1 VIIDAHVH
9 ILTGES
15 TRLERVLA
23 AADRAGIDKLCI
35 SSLSRTW
42 SEFPTSAQIEEAA
55 QDVLDACAAYSDRF
69 VGGVYASADHVDTS
83 LGMMERCVANG
94 PCRFVKLWVSQYA
107 DDPRLDP
114 IYERAIALDAPVL
127 THSWIK
133 ATGNMTRESTCHNVV
148 NAARRHPALR
158 IWLAHFSGR
167 WEETAR
173 IVRDVPNVCM
183 DLSGGEPEDGIVECL
198 LRHVGAGRLFF
209 GSDAPGRSFAV
220 QMTKVTSAAIHETER
235 RLILGENIRRWLHV

>member
-9 ILTGES
+9 ILNAES
-15 TRLERVLA
+15 AHLQGVLA

-42 SEFPTSAQIEEAA
+42 SEFPTAAQIEEAA
-55 QDVLDACAAYSDRF
+55 QDILDACAAYPERF

-83 LGMMERCVANG
+83 LAMMERCIANG

-107 DDPRLDP
+107 DEPRLDP
-114 IYERAIALDAPVL
+114 VYERAIALEAPVL
-127 THSWIK
+127 AHSWIK

-148 NAARRHPALR
+148 NAARRHPALK

-173 IVRDVPNVCM
+173 VVRDAPNVCM

-198 LRHVGAGRLFF
+198 LRHVGADRLFF
-209 GSDAPGRSFAV
+209 GSDALGRSFAV
-220 QMTKVTSAAIHETER
+220 QMTKVTSADIGETER
-235 RLILGENIRRWLHV
+235 RMILGENVRRWLHV

>member
-1 VIIDAHVH
+1 MVTDAHAH
-9 ILTGES
+9 ILNSE
-15 TRLERVLA
+15 RRHLEALLA
-23 AADRAGIDKLCI
+23 AADRAGIERLCI

-42 SEFPTSAQIEEAA
+42 SEFPSPAQLAEAA
-55 QDVLDACAAYSDRF
+55 DDVLAACDAHPERF
-69 VGGVYASADHVDTS
+69 IGGTYVSADHVTDS
-83 LGMMERCVANG
+83 LNVMGRCIARG

-114 IYERAIALDAPVL
+114 IYERAIELGVPVL
-127 THSWIK
+127 AHTWTK
-133 ATGNMTRESTCHNVV
+133 ATGNMARESTCHNVV
-148 NAARRHPALR
+148 NAARRYPGLK

-173 IVRDVPNVCM
+173 IIRDVPNVSM

-198 LRHVGAGRLFF
+198 LKHVGAERLFF

-220 QMTKVTSAAIHETER
+220 QMTKVLSAEISETDR
-235 RLILGENIRRWLHV
+235 NLILGENVMRWLHD